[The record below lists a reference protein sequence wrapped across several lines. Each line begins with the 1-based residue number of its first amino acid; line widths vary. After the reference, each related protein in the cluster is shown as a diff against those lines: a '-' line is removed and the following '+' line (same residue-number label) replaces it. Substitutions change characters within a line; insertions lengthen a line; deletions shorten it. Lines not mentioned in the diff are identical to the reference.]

1 MISRIQCFAD
11 VYLSWRMWRSV
22 APVNAV
28 DIECFE
34 ARHTAAT
41 SAAEFGLPRYPCGA
55 EIVVPT
61 LRYCIASGR
70 CTVLRGDIVKTGRSF
85 TTSRAD

>member
-11 VYLSWRMWRSV
+11 VYLSWRMLRSV

-34 ARHTAAT
+34 ARHTAA
-41 SAAEFGLPRYPCGA
+41 ACEQVC
-55 EIVVPT
+55 VV
-61 LRYCIASGR
+61 LRYVLALCDGRQLTAEASQVMSCQTIR
-70 CTVLRGDIVKTGRSF
+70 CRGHLPPT
-85 TTSRAD
+85 